1 MTTEFWKSLET
12 RNLLRVQFQALNGMF
27 TIAHYW
33 YNARVHWLGRYRLL
47 ILASICVLWT
57 GLILLGHFFSATPF
71 LSVPWSGEQ
80 SFEDLLRREGRKT
93 AAPKD
98 FVFLGID
105 QSTLQ
110 LPPMT
115 AEEIAN
121 NRAFQLMTE
130 QPFPWSREVWSLLLD
145 RLFAAG
151 ARLVMF
157 DMIFSPPNS
166 GDPAFHAAL
175 DRYHD
180 KVVLGANFDM
190 QNAAQAVTP
199 NDALIPPPQ
208 LLDDRVGFVNF
219 WADLIDGKIRAAT
232 YRVTD
237 RELAG
242 LPPHPSEEIYESLSA
257 RALTKVGRAND
268 VPRDFRGHMIRFT
281 ALDAFEP
288 RPLYEVFDSKFW
300 HANYADGAFFRGK
313 IVMIGSSAQVAH
325 DVFDTPMS
333 PATSG
338 PALHLQAMAAA
349 LGHEFLQPTPAKTG
363 LALVGA
369 AGLIAW
375 SLIAFVRRP
384 LLCLGALVVM
394 SGAYLG
400 AARFFYDKSGLLL
413 LTVPVLSALL
423 LSGLFSLGFEY
434 ALERLEKLR
443 TRRTLERYVSKNL
456 VKEVLENPASY
467 YSSLRG
473 VRVPVTMLFS
483 DLIGF
488 TTLSEKADPEALVVQ
503 LNEYLTRMTSVVFS
517 NGGTLDKFIG
527 DAIMAV
533 WGNVGS
539 LGVAQDAKNCARA
552 ALGMRRELQQL
563 NQKWQDEGRMG
574 LGMGIGINQ
583 GEVIVGNIGSQER
596 MDPTVI
602 GDSVNLASRLEGLTR
617 IYGVDI
623 LVGATAAQLVRDEFY
638 LRSIARVQVK
648 GKTKPVD
655 VFTLIG
661 ARNEDVDPQL
671 LKWLESYEDGLEK
684 FRTRDFTQAKILF
697 SRFLEFYPDDLLAKM
712 YLDRV
717 LEYEQQPPDKAW
729 DAVEVFTKK

>member
-1 MTTEFWKSLET
+1 M
-12 RNLLRVQFQALNGMF
+12 
-27 TIAHYW
+27 
-33 YNARVHWLGRYRLL
+33 
-47 ILASICVLWT
+47 
-57 GLILLGHFFSATPF
+57 LGHFFSSTPF
-71 LSVPWSGEQ
+71 VSVPWRGEQ
-80 SFEDLLRREGRKT
+80 SFEDLLRTEGRKT
-93 AAPKD
+93 PTPGD

-105 QSTLQ
+105 QSTLE
-110 LPPMT
+110 LPPLT
-115 AEEIAN
+115 AEEIAS

-130 QPFPWSREVWSLLLD
+130 RPYPWSREVWALLLD
-145 RLFAAG
+145 RLFGAG

-157 DMIFSPPNS
+157 DIIFNPPNE

-199 NDALIPPPQ
+199 NNTLIPPPQ
-208 LLDDRVGFVNF
+208 LTDDRVGFVNF
-219 WADLIDGKIRAAT
+219 WADPIDGKIRAAN

-237 RELAG
+237 WELVD
-242 LPPHPSEEIYESLSA
+242 LPPHPGEEIFESLSA
-257 RALTKVGRAND
+257 RALSKIGHGND
-268 VPRDFRGHMIRFT
+268 VPRDFGGHMIRFT
-281 ALDAFEP
+281 ALDAFKP
-288 RPLYEVFDSKFW
+288 LPLYEVFDPKFW
-300 HANYADGAFFRGK
+300 HANYRDGAFFKDK
-313 IVMIGSSAQVAH
+313 IVIVGSSAQVQH

-338 PALHLQAMAAA
+338 PSLHLQAMAAA

-369 AGLIAW
+369 AGVLAW
-375 SLIAFVRRP
+375 SLIAFLRRP
-384 LLCLGALVVM
+384 LLCLGALIAITA
-394 SGAYLG
+394 AYLG
-400 AARFFYDKSGLLL
+400 AARFFYDTTGLLL

-423 LSGLFSLGFEY
+423 LSGVVSLGFEY
-434 ALERLEKLR
+434 ALERIDKLR

-456 VKEVLENPASY
+456 VKEILENPDGY
-467 YSSLRG
+467 YSTLRG
-473 VRVPVTMLFS
+473 VRVPATMLFS
-483 DLIGF
+483 DLVGF
-488 TTLSEKADPEALVVQ
+488 TTLAEKADPEALVAQ

-533 WGNVGS
+533 WGNVRS

-552 ALGMRRELQQL
+552 ALGMRSQLRQL
-563 NQKWQDEGRMG
+563 NERWRDEGRMG

-583 GEVIVGNIGSQER
+583 GEVLVGNIGSQER

-623 LVGATAAQLVRDEFY
+623 LVGATAAELVRDEFY
-638 LRSIARVQVK
+638 LRSVARVQVK

-655 VFTLIG
+655 VFTFVG
-661 ARNEDVDPQL
+661 ARNEDVEPEF
-671 LKWLESYEDGLEK
+671 LKWLESYEEGLER
-684 FRTRDFTQAKILF
+684 FRARDFTEAKISF

-712 YLDRV
+712 YLDRA
-717 LEYEQQPPDKAW
+717 LEYEQQPPDEAW
-729 DAVEVFTKK
+729 EAIEVFKKK